1 MLVAVVT
8 RDGRMVGL
16 YTSQVDAWQAAK
28 PIGAVM
34 WRCAPN
40 SDQCEAIQRAMT
52 PERQR
57 RAGGTGAARARV
69 AARRI
74 AADCDTTI
82 SSSEV

>member
-28 PIGAVM
+28 PLGAVM

-52 PERQR
+52 PERQ